1 VHVIVLVKFF
11 PSLAPVTV
19 YRAARRRLGR
29 HKTIARWTLPVWMY
43 GSVTGVIIYLMLYH
57 WYAHAYE
64 RLTRSM
70 FGAGLPTAPLRLT
83 AWSPL

>member
-1 VHVIVLVKFF
+1 MPVKFF
-11 PSLAPVTV
+11 PSLALVTV
-19 YRAARRRLGR
+19 YLAARWRFGR

-43 GSVTGVIIYLMLYH
+43 VAVTGVITYLMLYH

-64 RLTRSM
+64 RLTRSL
-70 FGAGLPTAPLRLT
+70 FGAGLPTAALRLT